1 MPMGSP
7 VLASSARERRV
18 AMSGVLQGQV
28 ALVTGGSRGIGR
40 AIALRLAADGA
51 EVVLNY
57 LENDAAAG
65 EAVQLVQAAHGVATS
80 ARFDIADVEGA
91 RAGVQSIVDRAGRLD
106 ILVNN
111 AGTTVDALVLRL
123 KEEEWERALRVNLTG
138 AFHCTKVALRAMIR
152 GRYGRIVN
160 LTSVVADM
168 GNAGQAAYAAA
179 KAGLV
184 GLTKSL
190 AREVASRGVT
200 VNAVA
205 PGFVETDMT
214 AALSEE
220 QRAFYTNVIPAGR
233 VARPEE
239 VAAAVAFLASPAAG
253 YITGHVLHVNGGLYM

>member
-1 MPMGSP
+1 
-7 VLASSARERRV
+7 
-18 AMSGVLQGQV
+18 MSGALQGQV

-57 LENDAAAG
+57 RENEAAAE
-65 EAVQLVQAAHGVATS
+65 EAVQLVRAAKGVASST
-80 ARFDIADVEGA
+80 RFDIADPEGA

-111 AGTTVDALVLRL
+111 AGTTADALVLRL

-138 AFHCTKVALRAMIR
+138 AFHCTKVALRVMIR

-160 LTSVVADM
+160 LSSVVAEM
-168 GNAGQAAYAAA
+168 GNAGQVAYAAA
-179 KAGLV
+179 KAGLE

-190 AREVASRGVT
+190 AREVASRGIT

-239 VAAAVAFLASPAAG
+239 VAAAVAFLASPEAG
-253 YITGHVLHVNGGLYM
+253 YITGHVLHVNGGLYI

>member
-1 MPMGSP
+1 M
-7 VLASSARERRV
+7 
-18 AMSGVLQGQV
+18 AMSGALHGQV

-57 LENDAAAG
+57 RENDAAA
-65 EAVQLVQAAHGVATS
+65 EETVQLVRAAKGVASST
-80 ARFDIADVEGA
+80 RFDIADPEGA

-111 AGTTVDALVLRL
+111 AGTTADALVLRL

-138 AFHCTKVALRAMIR
+138 AFHCTKVALRVMIR

-160 LTSVVADM
+160 LSSVVAAM
-168 GNAGQAAYAAA
+168 GNAGQVAYAAA
-179 KAGLV
+179 KAGLE

-190 AREVASRGVT
+190 AREVASRGIT

-239 VAAAVAFLASPAAG
+239 VAAAVAFLASPEAG
-253 YITGHVLHVNGGLYM
+253 YITGHVLHVNGGLYI

>member
-1 MPMGSP
+1 
-7 VLASSARERRV
+7 
-18 AMSGVLQGQV
+18 MSGALQGQV

-57 LENDAAAG
+57 RENEAAAE
-65 EAVQLVQAAHGVATS
+65 EAVQLVRAAKGVASST
-80 ARFDIADVEGA
+80 RFDIADPEGA

-111 AGTTVDALVLRL
+111 AGTTADALVLRL

-138 AFHCTKVALRAMIR
+138 AFHCTKVALRVMIR

-160 LTSVVADM
+160 LSSVVAEM
-168 GNAGQAAYAAA
+168 GNAGQVAYAAA
-179 KAGLV
+179 KAGLE

-190 AREVASRGVT
+190 AREVASRGIT

-233 VARPEE
+233 IARPEE
-239 VAAAVAFLASPAAG
+239 VAAAVAFLASPEAG